1 MNEREK
7 RALVI
12 AATSKII
19 QHNGLW
25 IVPSASAPGKSYLVN
40 LSLGTCTCED
50 HKEWQHECKH
60 IYAAKFV
67 AQRDAV
73 QGQPIQTVAPPDPL
87 NFGEKKTYKQVW
99 PAYNLAQTTEKH
111 RFQVL
116 LHDLCRG
123 LTNPPPN
130 KSGRHRTPLSD
141 VVFAAAFKVYS
152 TVSTRRFSCDLK
164 DAKEKGYVLKALH
177 YNSICAYL
185 EWPGLTPVLN
195 DLIVRSSLPL
205 RSVEVDFAAD
215 STGFSTSRFVRWFDE
230 KYGVHR
236 TGHDW
241 VKAHAMTG
249 VKTNVVT
256 AIEIRE
262 RSANDAP
269 LFRPLVDT
277 TRRNFKLKEVSA
289 DKAYSSE
296 DNLQAILD
304 AGGTPYIPFK
314 SNASDAKGGIWEKLL
329 NFYQFKREDFLS
341 HYHKR
346 SNAESTF
353 SMIKAKFRDHV
364 RSRTDTAMKNEVLCK
379 ILCHN
384 LCCVI
389 QSQAE
394 LGIEATFWANKQE
407 VQPCTA

>member
-12 AATSKII
+12 AATAKII
-19 QHNGLW
+19 AHNGLW
-25 IVPSASAPGKSYLVN
+25 VVPSQSAPGKSYLVN
-40 LSLGTCTCED
+40 LELGTCTCED
-50 HKEWQHECKH
+50 HKEWQHDCKH
-60 IYAAKFV
+60 LYAAKLV
-67 AQRDAV
+67 AKRDGVQGEAV
-73 QGQPIQTVAPPDPL
+73 QPVKPPEPL
-87 NFGEKKTYKQVW
+87 GFGERKTYKQDW

-123 LTNPPPN
+123 LTSPPP
-130 KSGRHRTPLSD
+130 KKAGRRRTPLSD
-141 VVFAAAFKVYS
+141 VAFAAAFKIYS

-164 DAKEKGYVLKALH
+164 DAEDRGFISKALH

-185 EWPGLTPVLN
+185 EWNGLTPVLN
-195 DLIVRSSLPL
+195 DLIKLSCVPL
-205 RSVEVDFAAD
+205 RTIETDFAVD
-215 STGFSTSRFVRWFDE
+215 SSGFSTSRFVRWFDE

-241 VKAHAMTG
+241 VKVHIMAG

-256 AIEIRE
+256 SVEIRE

-269 LFRPLVDT
+269 LFRPLVET
-277 TRRNFKLKEVSA
+277 TKKTFKVNEVSA
-289 DKAYSSE
+289 DKAYSSVE
-296 DNLQAILD
+296 NIEAVFD

-314 SNASDAKGGIWEKLL
+314 VNASDAKGGLWGKMYLYYELH
-329 NFYQFKREDFLS
+329 RDEFLKS
-341 HYHKR
+341 YHKR
-346 SNAESTF
+346 SNVESTF

-364 RSRTDTAMKNEVLCK
+364 RSRTDSAMKNEVLAK

-384 LCCVI
+384 ICCVI
-389 QSQAE
+389 QSQSE
-394 LGIEATFWANKQE
+394 LGLDPVFWPSQSSGLAG
-407 VQPCTA
+407 

>member
-1 MNEREK
+1 MNDREK

-12 AATSKII
+12 AATAKII

-25 IVPSASAPGKSYLVN
+25 VVPSSSAPGKSYLVN
-40 LSLGTCTCED
+40 LEQGTCTCED
-50 HKEWQHECKH
+50 HKEWQHDCKH
-60 IYAAKFV
+60 IYAAKIV
-67 AQRDAV
+67 AQRDGV
-73 QGQPIQTVAPPDPL
+73 RGEPIQPVTLPEPL
-87 NFGEKKTYKQVW
+87 TFGERKTYKQDW

-111 RFQVL
+111 RFQML

-123 LTNPPPN
+123 LANPPPK

-141 VVFAAAFKVYS
+141 VVFTTAFKVYS

-164 DAKEKGYVLKALH
+164 DAKEKGYVTKAIH
-177 YNSICAYL
+177 YNSVCAYL

-195 DLIVRSSLPL
+195 QLIVRSSLPL

-241 VKAHAMTG
+241 VKAHAMVG

-256 AIEIRE
+256 AVEIRE

-269 LFRPLVDT
+269 LFRPLLDT
-277 TRRNFKLKEVSA
+277 TRKNFTTKEVSA

-296 DNLQAILD
+296 ENLQAVLD
-304 AGGTPYIPFK
+304 AGGTPYVPFK

-329 NFYQFKREDFLS
+329 NYYMFKRDDFLG

-364 RSRTDTAMKNEVLCK
+364 RSRTDVAMKNEVLCK
-379 ILCHN
+379 VLCHN
-384 LCCVI
+384 VCCVI

-394 LGIEATFWANKQE
+394 LGIEATFWSSDNGKVA
-407 VQPCTA
+407 V